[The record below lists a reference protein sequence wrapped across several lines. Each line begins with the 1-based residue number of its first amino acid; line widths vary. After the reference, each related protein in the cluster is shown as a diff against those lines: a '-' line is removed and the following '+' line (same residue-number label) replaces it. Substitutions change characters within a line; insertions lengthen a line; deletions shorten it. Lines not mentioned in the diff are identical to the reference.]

1 MSVICYDGN
10 DTIFHLI
17 DQNLLQGRRN
27 LEGRAIFEI
36 MLTQNE
42 LLFDQKKSY
51 GSSTLGWVF
60 FSFIT

>member
-42 LLFDQKKSY
+42 LLFDQTILRFLY
-51 GSSTLGWVF
+51 FRVDF
-60 FSFIT
+60 FFIY